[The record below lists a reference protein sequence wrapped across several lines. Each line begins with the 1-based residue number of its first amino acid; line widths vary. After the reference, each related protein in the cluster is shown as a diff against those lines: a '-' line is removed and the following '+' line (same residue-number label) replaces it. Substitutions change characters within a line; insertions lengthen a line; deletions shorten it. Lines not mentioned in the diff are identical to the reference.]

1 MPSFLNITR
10 QPYEEPY
17 HLHLLVFAG
26 NPTTLTRFE
35 IYTTS
40 SDLNDA
46 AESLIGFPKSNAD
59 TFTWQLGSEL
69 EQDRFAFYFRVRV
82 FQFSHTGR
90 CAIEIRFSNNRK
102 PPHQQIVEFCIEVDP
117 SDVDRL
123 SRMLKS
129 FARME
134 DLTME
139 WSVPLGT

>member
-26 NPTTLTRFE
+26 NSTTLTRFE
-35 IYTTS
+35 IYTTA
-40 SDLNDA
+40 SDLNDV
-46 AESLIGFPKSNAD
+46 AESLVGFPRAD
-59 TFTWQLGSEL
+59 NDTILWQLGSEDL
-69 EQDRFAFYFRVRV
+69 HDHRAFYFRFRV

-90 CAIEIRFSNNRK
+90 CAIEIRFSSNRE
-102 PPHQQIVEFCIEVDP
+102 PPNQQIVEFCIQAYP
-117 SDVDRL
+117 SDLDRL
-123 SRMLKS
+123 GTMLKS

-139 WSVPLGT
+139 WCVHPGT